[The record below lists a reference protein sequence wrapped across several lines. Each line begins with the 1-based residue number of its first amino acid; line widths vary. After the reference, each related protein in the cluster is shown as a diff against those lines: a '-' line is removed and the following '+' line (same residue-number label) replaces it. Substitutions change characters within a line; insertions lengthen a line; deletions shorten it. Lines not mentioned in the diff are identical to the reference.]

1 MDLEAQIDNLH
12 SQVEVSSRHFLN
24 LTSIDCDLMCQ

>member
-12 SQVEVSSRHFLN
+12 SQVEVSSPHFLN
-24 LTSIDCDLMCQ
+24 LTSIDCDLMRQ